1 MVTTYHPGKS
11 QYSTAL
17 RVTNQSKNRSPDY
30 LASDSSRVFLSPI
43 VDTEGEDYI
52 NASWISGKPLIM
64 HKLKYKLYR
73 YTTTHLYDTLFLD
86 MLSINR
92 KLTKKDKFVKSKN
105 HKLYNKLANCEHSF

>member
-52 NASWISGKPLIM
+52 NASWISGKHMIM
-64 HKLKYKLYR
+64 YKL
-73 YTTTHLYDTLFLD
+73 
-86 MLSINR
+86 
-92 KLTKKDKFVKSKN
+92 KDKFYRYSTTD
-105 HKLYNKLANCEHSF
+105 LYESLFLNML

>member
-17 RVTNQSKNRSPDY
+17 KVTNQSKNRSPDY

-52 NASWISGKPLIM
+52 NASWISGKHLIM
-64 HKLKYKLYR
+64 HNLKYKLYR
-73 YTTTHLYDTLFLD
+73 CTTTYLYESLFLN
-86 MLSINR
+86 MLSSY
-92 KLTKKDKFVKSKN
+92 KKF
-105 HKLYNKLANCEHSF
+105 NKKR